1 MEQLDTS
8 KAMKIIL
15 TQLALLIVFT
25 SKAQNN
31 NNARPR
37 ELESKGGQE
46 SLAAIRDPKVS
57 SVPKT
62 DDSMKSLDH
71 GIVRFDF
78 GDGSVSHIY
87 PPRPYSDGHA
97 SLDRTFPCHAILDR
111 VVLNSAPVANVNE
124 VLQDDDEVTETA
136 PVLEEDRDHW
146 VLVFRGDFV
155 REISVRATDR
165 FGNCAQYEEEGRT
178 KLGRWELPPDV
189 INSDSRFLVVQDNSA
204 GSRWVIPTDPAN
216 N

>member
-8 KAMKIIL
+8 NAVKIII
-15 TQLALLIVFT
+15 TQLALLIMFT
-25 SKAQNN
+25 SKAQN

-37 ELESKGGQE
+37 ELESKEGQE
-46 SLAAIRDPKVS
+46 SLAAIRDPKMT

-62 DDSMKSLDH
+62 DDSMKSLEH

-87 PPRPYSDGHA
+87 PPRPYSEGHA
-97 SLDRTFPCHAILDR
+97 SLDRTFHAILDR
-111 VVLNSAPVANVNE
+111 VALNSAPVADVNE
-124 VLQDDDEVTETA
+124 VLQDDDEAAEAA
-136 PVLEEDRDHW
+136 PVLLEDRDQW

-165 FGNCAQYEEEGRT
+165 LGNCAQYEEEGRT

-189 INSDSRFLVVQDNSA
+189 INADSRFLVVQDNSA